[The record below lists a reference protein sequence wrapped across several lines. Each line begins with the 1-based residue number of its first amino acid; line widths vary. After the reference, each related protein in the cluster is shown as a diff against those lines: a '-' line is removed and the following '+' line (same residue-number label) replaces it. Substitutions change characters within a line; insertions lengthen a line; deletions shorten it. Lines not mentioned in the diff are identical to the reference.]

1 MRKRIR
7 LRRKIYIFRKN
18 VKFKIFM
25 LVFILGILSF
35 GILLNS
41 INRRASPILMEYAE
55 VETRK
60 IVSIIINH
68 AVAENVTENVD
79 IEELFLI
86 TRDNENEI
94 RTIDFNSL
102 MVNRLLTQV
111 TNSIQ
116 TNLKHLEQGNID
128 LLDISNNALAEYDLD
143 NLRKGIIYEIPSGV
157 VFRNAFLSNLGPR
170 IPVRFSLVGDIVSHI
185 NTKIT
190 NYGINNALVEVN
202 IVLEVSER
210 VILPFFTN
218 RIKIATSIPVA
229 LKLIQGTV
237 PNYYFQ
243 GMNQNS
249 PILSV
254 PIE

>member
-1 MRKRIR
+1 MRNRIR
-7 LRRKIYIFRKN
+7 LKRKIYIFRKN
-18 VKFKIFM
+18 GKFKMFVF
-25 LVFILGILSF
+25 LFILGIISF
-35 GILLNS
+35 SLLLNF

-55 VETRK
+55 TETRK

-68 AVAENVTENVD
+68 AVAENITDNVN

-94 RTIDFNSL
+94 RTIDFNSI
-102 MVNRLLTQV
+102 MINRLLTQV

-116 TNLKHLEQGNID
+116 TNLKNLEQGNVD

-157 VFRNAFLSNLGPR
+157 IFRNTFLANLGPR
-170 IPVRFSLVGDIVSHI
+170 IPVRFSLVGDIISYI

-218 RIKIATSIPVA
+218 RIRIVTSVPVA